1 ALPWGPMSARQLV
14 RQQAIEFQR
23 GQREFG
29 EIALLQP
36 VSTKMLV
43 WLLAAVVTIAIVFLG
58 LAQFSRKQTVS
69 GFLTP
74 SAGTLK
80 IFPNAEGAVS
90 ALYVKEGQQES
101 RPALRRH
108 NIADRRRR
116 RGRQCREARRAQ
128 AAEGRARPSN
138 CRRTAKR
145 GLRKP
150 ALEHGARRH
159 AIRDRRSAGSD
170 RSSGPARAACRGA
183 RQRGAGAARKRL
195 HVGGREQTARGFA
208 AGAEAKSRKSSPPAD
223 RRPEQA
229 RRDAIRSQGIAD
241 RDRAQDTAA

>member
-90 ALYVKEGQQES
+90 ALYVKEGQQVNKADPLFAVTTSQIAADGEDAS
-101 RPALRRH
+101 AAKLAALKQQKDALGH
-108 NIADRRRR
+108 QI
-116 RGRQCREARRAQ
+116 
-128 AAEGRARPSN
+128 AAEQQ
-138 CRRTAKR
+138 
-145 GLRKP
+145 
-150 ALEHGARRH
+150 
-159 AIRDRRSAGSD
+159 SAGSE
-170 RSSGPARAACRGA
+170 S
-183 RQRGAGAARKRL
+183 QRLNPVLAGTQSA
-195 HVGGREQTARGFA
+195 
-208 AGAEAKSRKSSPPAD
+208 
-223 RRPEQA
+223 
-229 RRDAIRSQGIAD
+229 IAD
-241 RDRAQDTAA
+241 LRGQIDLQAQRVQLAEGLVSAAQELLAKGYMSAVKSKRREDLRLEQKQNLANLPAS